1 MLLHPRHQ
9 QATTPRA
16 NNQME
21 PSSSSPLRSAA
32 LIAASTYVS
41 TALGF
46 VVSII
51 IARSL
56 GPHDYGQY
64 AYLVWLSGF
73 LVTIGNHGLSIS
85 GIRFI
90 SECIGRGELTEAKN
104 THHWLRRQQLASVV
118 VVLLI
123 FACSTYFFKPAGWME
138 STALLLGVIFTSV
151 AGKAFYIFNISIAK
165 GYKKFSIE
173 SWSNMIMSI
182 VYSAGAAALALGHAS
197 LSGFAIFFGIVS
209 MAHMAMVAV
218 FFKKEGIQAGT
229 TTCSPE
235 LLNRIKPHLTW
246 TIILVVVVTLSNKTL
261 ETFLLSALIG
271 PAEVGYFSIAA
282 ALTRGG
288 VDLLSSALT
297 TMLMPMMGHAF
308 GEGGIRRVNVILSNS
323 LRYFTFL
330 GLILAGV
337 GALWSEPGVLMMYG
351 QKYAPVIDVL
361 RVMML
366 IGGLTL
372 TEGAFGSL
380 LSTTDNQ
387 KLRAQISI
395 LSVIVSVI
403 ASASLV
409 PIYGL
414 KGAVISHAVT
424 RISIVLLMAWK
435 ISAEMNVSLPIMGIT
450 RLFAAAI
457 ISIFFII
464 PLLWFN
470 HTPAMQL
477 ACGVIYGAI
486 FIPST
491 ILLKAWTKEDLF
503 HVRTL
508 TAKLPNT
515 LQVWL
520 NKFTTTTAQ

>member
-1 MLLHPRHQ
+1 M
-9 QATTPRA
+9 TP
-16 NNQME
+16 QT
-21 PSSSSPLRSAA
+21 STLRSAA
-32 LIAASTYVS
+32 LIAASTYVT

-46 VVSII
+46 LVSVI

-90 SECIGRGELTEAKN
+90 SECIGRGDQLEAQN
-104 THHWLRRQQLASVV
+104 THHWLRRQQLLSVA
-118 VVLLI
+118 VVLVI
-123 FACSTYFFKPAGWME
+123 FSISTYFFKPAGWME
-138 STALLLGVIFTSV
+138 STALLLAVIFISV
-151 AGKAFYIFNISIAK
+151 IGKAFFIFNISIAK
-165 GYKKFSIE
+165 GYKKFSVE
-173 SWSNMIMSI
+173 SWSNMIMSLI
-182 VYSAGAAALALGHAS
+182 YTAGAATLALGHAS
-197 LSGFAIFFGIVS
+197 LTGFAIFFSAVS
-209 MAHMAMVAV
+209 AAHMIVVAV
-218 FFKKEGIQAGT
+218 FFRIEGIRAGT
-229 TTCSPE
+229 STCSPE
-235 LLNRIKPHLTW
+235 LLSRIKPHLLW
-246 TIILVVVVTLSNKTL
+246 TIVLVVVVSLSNKTL
-261 ETFLLSALIG
+261 ETLLLSALTG

-308 GEGGIRRVNVILSNS
+308 GEGGIRSVNIILSKS

-337 GALWSEPGVLMMYG
+337 GVLWSEFGVLLMYG
-351 QKYAPVIDVL
+351 HDYAPVIDVL

-366 IGGLTL
+366 VGGITL

-403 ASASLV
+403 ASVSLV
-409 PIYGL
+409 PVYGL
-414 KGAVISHAVT
+414 QGAVVSHAVT

-435 ISAEMNVSLPIMGIT
+435 ISTVMDVSLPIFGLT
-450 RLFAAAI
+450 RLILAATVSAA
-457 ISIFFII
+457 SIAPI
-464 PLLWFN
+464 LWMN
-470 HTPAMQL
+470 HSPSVQF
-477 ACGVIYGAI
+477 ACGLLFVIAFLPLSVI
-486 FIPST
+486 F
-491 ILLKAWTKEDLF
+491 KAWTAEDIS
-503 HVRTL
+503 HAHPL
-508 TAKLPNT
+508 TSKLPAVV
-515 LQVWL
+515 QAWL
-520 NKFTTTTAQ
+520 NRHAQQ

>member
-1 MLLHPRHQ
+1 
-9 QATTPRA
+9 
-16 NNQME
+16 ME
-21 PSSSSPLRSAA
+21 KKGVSTPLRAAA

-90 SECIGRGELTEAKN
+90 SECIGRGELNEAKN
-104 THHWLRRQQLASVV
+104 THRWLRRQQLISVAG
-118 VVLLI
+118 VLI
-123 FACSTYFFKPAGWME
+123 VFACSTYFFKPAGWME
-138 STALLLGVIFTSV
+138 STELLLAVIFTSV
-151 AGKAFYIFNISIAK
+151 VGKAFYIFNISIAK
-165 GYKKFSIE
+165 GYKKFSVE
-173 SWSNMIMSI
+173 SWSNMIMSLL
-182 VYSAGAAALALGHAS
+182 YTAGAAALALGHAS
-197 LSGFAIFFGIVS
+197 LTGFAIFFGIVS
-209 MAHMAMVAV
+209 VTHMAVVAV
-218 FFKKEGIQAGT
+218 FFKREGIQAGVDS
-229 TTCSPE
+229 CSPE
-235 LLNRIKPHLTW
+235 LLSRIKPHLLW
-246 TIILVVVVTLSNKTL
+246 TVVLVIVVTLSNKTL
-261 ETFLLSALIG
+261 ETLLLSALTG

-297 TMLMPMMGHAF
+297 TMLMPLMGHAF

-330 GLILAGV
+330 GLLLAGV
-337 GALWSEPGVLMMYG
+337 GVLWSELGVLMMYG
-351 QKYAPVIDVL
+351 SKYAPVIDVL

-372 TEGAFGSL
+372 TEGAFGAL

-395 LSVIVSVI
+395 LSVVVSIV

-409 PIYGL
+409 PLYGL
-414 KGAVISHAVT
+414 KGAVISHAIT

-435 ISAEMNVSLPIMGIT
+435 ISTVMDVSIPASGLS
-450 RLFAAAI
+450 RLFLAAGV
-457 ISIFFII
+457 SVGSVL
-464 PLLWFN
+464 PLLWLS
-470 HTPAMQL
+470 HSPIMQFV
-477 ACGVIYGAI
+477 CGIVFSIV
-486 FIPST
+486 FIPT
-491 ILLKAWTKEDLF
+491 TLLFKAWTEDDLT
-503 HVRTL
+503 HVRPL
-508 TAKLPNT
+508 IAKLPT
-515 LQVWL
+515 FIQVWFNSMQAL
-520 NKFTTTTAQ
+520 SAK

>member
-1 MLLHPRHQ
+1 
-9 QATTPRA
+9 
-16 NNQME
+16 ME
-21 PSSSSPLRSAA
+21 HSSSPLRSAA

-46 VVSII
+46 IVSIV

-90 SECIGRGELTEAKN
+90 SESIGRGELNEARN
-104 THHWLRRQQLASVV
+104 THRWLRQQQLASVV
-118 VVLLI
+118 GVLFI
-123 FACSTYFFKPAGWME
+123 FSCSTYFFKPAGWME
-138 STALLLGVIFTSV
+138 STELLLGVIFTSV

-182 VYSAGAAALALGHAS
+182 AYTGGAAILALGHTS
-197 LSGFAIFFGIVS
+197 LMGFAIFFSAIS
-209 MAHMAMVAV
+209 MAHVVVVAL
-218 FFKKEGIQAGT
+218 FFRKEGIQAGSSS
-229 TTCSPE
+229 CSPE
-235 LLNRIKPHLTW
+235 LLSRIKPHLLW
-246 TIILVVVVTLSNKTL
+246 TVVLVVVVTLSNKTL
-261 ETFLLSALIG
+261 ETLLLSSLTG

-297 TMLMPMMGHAF
+297 TMLMPMMGHAY
-308 GEGGIRRVNVILSNS
+308 GEGGIRRVNVLLSNS

-337 GALWSEPGVLMMYG
+337 GALWSEMGVLMMYG
-351 QKYAPVIDVL
+351 PKYAPVIDVL

-395 LSVIVSVI
+395 LSVIVSIV
-403 ASASLV
+403 ASVTMV
-409 PIYGL
+409 PLYGL
-414 KGAVISHAVT
+414 EGAVISHAIT

-435 ISAEMNVSLPIMGIT
+435 ISTVMDVSLPVSGLI
-450 RLFAAAI
+450 RLFLAAGLAI
-457 ISIFFII
+457 CSIS
-464 PLLWFN
+464 PLLWLSQ
-470 HTPAMQL
+470 TPFMQFVCGIIF
-477 ACGVIYGAI
+477 CGV
-486 FIPST
+486 FIPAT
-491 ILLKAWTKEDLF
+491 LLFKAWTKEDLS
-503 HVRTL
+503 HINPL
-508 TAKLPNT
+508 IIKLP
-515 LQVWL
+515 LFMQIWL
-520 NKFTTTTAQ
+520 KKKTTTTVM

>member
-1 MLLHPRHQ
+1 
-9 QATTPRA
+9 
-16 NNQME
+16 ME
-21 PSSSSPLRSAA
+21 HSSSPLRAAA

-51 IARSL
+51 VARSL
-56 GPHDYGQY
+56 GPNDYGQY

-90 SECIGRGELTEAKN
+90 SECVGRGEINEAKN
-104 THHWLRRQQLASVV
+104 THRWLRKQQLASVV
-118 VVLLI
+118 GVLII
-123 FACSTYFFKPAGWME
+123 FTCSTYFFKPAGWMG
-138 STALLLGVIFTSV
+138 STELLLAIIFTSV
-151 AGKAFYIFNISIAK
+151 AGKAFYIFNISVAK

-182 VYSAGAAALALGHAS
+182 AYTAGAGALAFGHAS
-197 LSGFAIFFGIVS
+197 LTGFAIFFSIIS
-209 MAHMAMVAV
+209 MAHMAMVAI
-218 FFKKEGIQAGT
+218 FFKKEGIQAGSS
-229 TTCSPE
+229 TCSPE
-235 LLNRIKPHLTW
+235 LLSRIKPHLLW
-246 TIILVVVVTLSNKTL
+246 TIVLVVVVTLSNKTL
-261 ETFLLSALIG
+261 ETLLLSSLTG

-308 GEGGIRRVNVILSNS
+308 GEGGIRRVNIILSNS

-337 GALWSEPGVLMMYG
+337 GALWSELGVLMMYG
-351 QKYAPVIDVL
+351 QKYTPVIDVL

-366 IGGLTL
+366 VGGLTL

-395 LSVIVSVI
+395 LSVIVSFV
-403 ASASLV
+403 ASVTLV
-409 PIYGL
+409 PLYGL
-414 KGAVISHAVT
+414 QGAVISHAIT

-435 ISAEMNVSLPIMGIT
+435 ISTVMNVSLPISGLT
-450 RLFAAAI
+450 RLFLAAGVAVLAI
-457 ISIFFII
+457 S
-464 PLLWFN
+464 PLLWTSQ
-470 HTPAMQL
+470 TPIMQFVCGIIFCL
-477 ACGVIYGAI
+477 A
-486 FIPST
+486 FIPAT
-491 ILLKAWTKEDLF
+491 FIFKAWTQEDLS
-503 HVRTL
+503 HIKPL
-508 TAKLPNT
+508 TIKLPIFM
-515 LQVWL
+515 QIWL
-520 NKFTTTTAQ
+520 EKMTTASSL